1 MVSRVEIDE
10 VRKLKYCGGHPWQ
23 THDTESAAR
32 EIHGVE
38 VELRMKIYKREPL
51 RVEQRR
57 SKSFVVARLGP

>member
-32 EIHGVE
+32 EIHGVKVGVANE
-38 VELRMKIYKREPL
+38 NIRGNPHMSNNEG
-51 RVEQRR
+51 RR
-57 SKSFVVARLGP
+57 ASLSHA